1 MTSWFRRGQQ
11 APPAPVP
18 QEPDDSPAALTA
30 RVHDLATFLNQ
41 NAGRL
46 PVAAIV
52 SARHVID
59 VLLEVLADAARDAEQ
74 RGAEPDIQVIV
85 SVRGIVD
92 DYLPT
97 TLKRYLALDPVTV
110 DRPRAAGATPRDEL
124 VDQIDALWLAAAD
137 VLAAARARDA
147 DDLVS
152 QGNFLRTKF
161 SRSDLDLDL

>member
-11 APPAPVP
+11 PPPPPP
-18 QEPDDSPAALTA
+18 QPAEPDDTPAALA
-30 RVHDLATFLNQ
+30 RRVRDLLTFVNQ

-46 PVAAIV
+46 PVEAVIG
-52 SARHVID
+52 ARHVID
-59 VLLEVLADAARDAEQ
+59 TLREILSDAERDAEQ
-74 RGAEPDIQVIV
+74 RGGEPDINVIL

-97 TLKRYLALDPVTV
+97 TVHRYLALDPATTQTQ
-110 DRPRAAGATPRDEL
+110 RPTGGTPRQEF

-137 VLAAARARDA
+137 VLAASRARDV

-161 SRSDLDLDL
+161 SRSDLDL

>member
-1 MTSWFRRGQQ
+1 MTSWFRRGQ
-11 APPAPVP
+11 APPPPPERV
-18 QEPDDSPAALTA
+18 EPDDSPTALA
-30 RVHDLATFLNQ
+30 QRVRELLTFVNH

-46 PVAAIV
+46 PVEAVVA
-52 SARHVID
+52 ARHVID
-59 VLLEVLADAARDAEQ
+59 TLREILMDVERDATQ
-74 RGAEPDIQVIV
+74 RGGEPDINVIV

-97 TLKRYLALDPVTV
+97 TVKRYLALDASTLDVP
-110 DRPRAAGATPRDEL
+110 RPGGGSPRQEL
-124 VDQIDALWLAAAD
+124 VDQIDSLWLAAAD

-161 SRSDLDLDL
+161 SRSDLDL